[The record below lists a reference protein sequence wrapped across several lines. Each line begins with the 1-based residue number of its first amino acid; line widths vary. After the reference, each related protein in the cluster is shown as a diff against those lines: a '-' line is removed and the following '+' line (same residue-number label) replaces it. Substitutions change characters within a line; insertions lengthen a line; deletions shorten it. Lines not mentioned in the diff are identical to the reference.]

1 MYLIGNES
9 KRKVF
14 VLGRGACT
22 KNVLAALAGSKGTQI
37 DRSGVVDEDL
47 SPDFVFGQ
55 ASGKDVNS
63 ISMREERQ
71 AERMSS
77 ALNRPKVASILRKN
91 DPSLLVAQMRGSGG
105 GFGSGIRRM
114 G

>member
-37 DRSGVVDEDL
+37 DRSGVVDKDL

-55 ASGKDVNS
+55 ASGEKLYSVVSCVILD
-63 ISMREERQ
+63 I
-71 AERMSS
+71 
-77 ALNRPKVASILRKN
+77 ALELV
-91 DPSLLVAQMRGSGG
+91 LLAV
-105 GFGSGIRRM
+105 
-114 G
+114 

>member
-14 VLGRGACT
+14 VLGRGFQT

-63 ISMREERQ
+63 VSMREERQ
-71 AERMSS
+71 AERMSM
-77 ALNRPKVASILRKN
+77 NRPKVASILRKN
-91 DPSLLVAQMRGSGG
+91 DPSLLVAQMRG
-105 GFGSGIRRM
+105 GSGIRRM
-114 G
+114 